1 MVELIKRLCCADG
14 VSGDEGS
21 IRDIIISEIENHC
34 EYSIDALGNI
44 IAFKKGK
51 KQPTV
56 KLMID
61 AHTDEVGFIITD
73 ITDNGF
79 LKFKTVGGINT
90 EAMLSRRVRING
102 SVIGVIGSKPIHLV
116 GKDETAKL
124 PKADSLYID
133 IGLCDKSEALQL
145 VSIGDRGVLLSD
157 FCMAGDKLLSKALDD
172 RLGCAVLVNLLKS
185 YDEYDFYAT
194 FTVQEEVGL
203 RGAKTAAFKVNPDA
217 AIMIDSTTASDIA
230 GIPEDKTVSNLG
242 KGAVV
247 SFMDRATLYDRDYY
261 NAAINSGITCQPKRA
276 VAGGN
281 NAGAVHLSREGV
293 RSLAIS
299 TPCRYIHS
307 AASVADIND
316 VYSVLSL
323 TEYMIDGIC
332 GGSIK

>member
-34 EYSIDALGNI
+34 EYSIDTLGNI
-44 IAFKKGK
+44 IALKKGK
-51 KQPTV
+51 NKSTV
-56 KLMID
+56 RLMVD
-61 AHTDEVGFIITD
+61 AHTDEVGIIITD
-73 ITDNGF
+73 ITDSGF

-102 SVIGVIGSKPIHLV
+102 STIGIIGSKPIHLT
-116 GKDETAKL
+116 GKEEASKL
-124 PKADSLYID
+124 PKADGLYID
-133 IGLCDKSEALQL
+133 IGLCDKQEAMKL
-145 VSIGDRGVLLSD
+145 VSIGDRGVLLSE
-157 FCMAGDKLLSKALDD
+157 FYEVGDKLLSKALDD
-172 RLGCAVLVNLLKS
+172 RLGCAVIIELLKN

-194 FTVQEEVGL
+194 FTVGEEVGL

-217 AIMIDSTTASDIA
+217 AIIIDSTTASDIA
-230 GIPEDKTVSNLG
+230 GVSDDKTVCNLG
-242 KGAVV
+242 KGAAV
-247 SFMDRATLYDRDYY
+247 SFMDRATVYDRNYY

-281 NAGAVHLSREGV
+281 NAGSIHLSREGV
-293 RSLAIS
+293 RTLAIS

-307 AASVADIND
+307 SSSVTDIND